1 MQKKTINDITLY
13 DLMAE
18 DFCVW
23 VGKNNKFG
31 YDLHIEG
38 YENDS
43 PEVEEEGIHPCAIDS
58 MADFCNRFL
67 SFYNKINKE
76 KNARIQ

>member
-1 MQKKTINDITLY
+1 MNKISMCDLSLY

-23 VGKNNKFG
+23 LGRNKRHG

-38 YENDS
+38 YDDDS
-43 PEVEEEGIHPCAIDS
+43 PEIEEEGIHDCAIDS

-67 SFYNKINKE
+67 SFYNKLKKE
-76 KNARIQ
+76 KNELI